1 MRKVL
6 SVIVAGTIAVCAASS
21 VQADESQS
29 VYAVAYVNGNNYQEY
44 DAATRTIYVM
54 GVVVGLAGS
63 FTMGGSSRRASA
75 LGACLKGLPGAQ
87 VRAVG
92 DKYMADN
99 PAHWDLSMSI
109 LVYNAI
115 NTMCNQRGTP
125 IYP

>member
-1 MRKVL
+1 M
-6 SVIVAGTIAVCAASS
+6 SVFVAGIIAVCAASW

-29 VYAVAYVNGNNYQEY
+29 VYSVAYVNGNNYQEY

-54 GVVVGLAGS
+54 GVVDGLAGS
-63 FTMGGSSRRASA
+63 FTMGGSTRRASA

-87 VRAVG
+87 VRAVV

-99 PAHWDLSMSI
+99 PAHWDWSMPI